1 MAKEEN
7 IQASGV
13 VIEVLP
19 RTMFRVELELGDQKM
34 KHIMIC
40 TLSGKMRQNKI
51 RVLLGDSVDVEFTP
65 YDYARGRITRRQK

>member
-19 RTMFRVELELGDQKM
+19 RAMFRVEIELAGEN
-34 KHIMIC
+34 KHVMIC
-40 TLSGKMRQNKI
+40 TLAGKMRQNKI
-51 RVLLGDSVDVEFTP
+51 RVLLGDRVDIEFTP
-65 YDYARGRITRRQK
+65 YDFERGRITRRQK